1 MKILKSILLY
11 LWQLPQNLAGLLL
24 LLVLWNGRVLHTD
37 DPHVVV
43 RSSYRMPGG
52 ISLGRYVF
60 INPSR
65 CTTETIRHEL
75 GHCGSQGCLDGCT
88 CP

>member
-24 LLVLWNGRVLHTD
+24 LLFLWNGRELHTD

-52 ISLGRYVF
+52 ISSGGMC
-60 INPSR
+60 S
-65 CTTETIRHEL
+65 
-75 GHCGSQGCLDGCT
+75 
-88 CP
+88 